1 MVVRPLGRTLWEVM
15 MMDGFGMGI
24 GGGFMWLIWLVL
36 ILAIVWAIGRL
47 RPGRERSERSSRDL
61 LDERFARGEIDEEEY
76 HKRRAAL
83 DS

>member
-1 MVVRPLGRTLWEVM
+1 
-15 MMDGFGMGI
+15 MDGFGMGI

-36 ILAIVWAIGRL
+36 ILAIVWAIGGL